1 MIFIKYIIIQ
11 NNPKVNKKFSPEKS
25 REKMHS
31 AAAAV
36 TSAANGV
43 VETVYDL
50 VDGFCHSTQST
61 AEKILITAAS
71 VVCGVVATAAVAYVV
86 VASAIVGNAVVI
98 GATAIGVS

>member
-1 MIFIKYIIIQ
+1 
-11 NNPKVNKKFSPEKS
+11 
-25 REKMHS
+25 MHS

-50 VDGFCHSTQST
+50 VYGFCHSAQST

-71 VVCGVVATAAVAYVV
+71 VVCGVVATAAVAYGV
-86 VASAIVGNAVVI
+86 VASAIVGNTVVI